1 MILVPE
7 RSRSPPFDAD
17 VVWTTYASVVPNDR
31 TVAGLPMYHEC
42 GKTDFSVEVG
52 ATETVSV

>member
-1 MILVPE
+1 M
-7 RSRSPPFDAD
+7 
-17 VVWTTYASVVPNDR
+17 WTTYASVVPNDR
-31 TVAGLPMYHEC
+31 TVAGLPMYHER